1 MEKGEY
7 MILEIEKVKNV
18 WQDVKDILSV
28 PHTDKQYKKLV
39 KVLDELIDEV
49 GNDEK
54 HSLAPL
60 LETVGNLIEEY
71 ENDHFLQPN
80 AEPIKVLKFL
90 IQENN
95 LTQKDLSILGS
106 QGVVSEI
113 LNGKRDLNVRQ
124 IKALA
129 EKFKISPSVFI

>member
-1 MEKGEY
+1 MEKGDF

-18 WQDVKDILSV
+18 WHDVKDILSV

-54 HSLAPL
+54 HQLAPL

-71 ENDHFLQPN
+71 ENDHFIQPN
-80 AEPIKVLKFL
+80 SEPIEVLKYL
-90 IQENN
+90 MQENN
-95 LTQKDLSILGS
+95 LTQKDLNILGS

-113 LNGKRDLNVRQ
+113 LNGKRELNVRQ

-129 EKFKISPSVFI
+129 EKFKISPSAFI

>member
-1 MEKGEY
+1 MEKGDC
-7 MILEIEKVKNV
+7 MIQEIEKVKNV
-18 WQDVKDILSV
+18 WHDVKDILSV

-54 HSLAPL
+54 HQLAPL

-71 ENDHFLQPN
+71 ENDHFIQPN
-80 AEPIKVLKFL
+80 SEPIDVLKYL
-90 IQENN
+90 MQENN
-95 LTQKDLSILGS
+95 LTQKDLNILGS

-113 LNGKRDLNVRQ
+113 LNGKRELNVRQ

-129 EKFKISPSVFI
+129 EKFKISPSAFI

>member
-1 MEKGEY
+1 

-18 WQDVKDILSV
+18 WNDVKDILSV
-28 PHTDKQYKKLV
+28 PHTDKQYRKLV

-54 HSLAPL
+54 HQLAPL

-71 ENDHFLQPN
+71 ENDHFIQPN
-80 AEPIKVLKFL
+80 AEPIEVLKFL
-90 IQENN
+90 MEENN
-95 LTQKDLSILGS
+95 LTQKDLNILGS

>member
-1 MEKGEY
+1 
-7 MILEIEKVKNV
+7 MIQEIEKVKNV
-18 WQDVKDILSV
+18 WHDVKDILSV

-54 HSLAPL
+54 HQLAPL

-71 ENDHFLQPN
+71 ENDHFIQPN
-80 AEPIKVLKFL
+80 SDPIDVLKYL
-90 IQENN
+90 MQENN
-95 LTQKDLSILGS
+95 FTQKDLNILGS

-113 LNGKRDLNVRQ
+113 LNGKRELNVRQ

-129 EKFKISPSVFI
+129 EKFKISPSAFI

>member
-1 MEKGEY
+1 
-7 MILEIEKVKNV
+7 MILEIEKIKNV
-18 WQDVKDILSV
+18 WHDLKDILSV

-54 HSLAPL
+54 HQLAPL

-71 ENDHFLQPN
+71 ENDHYIQPN
-80 AEPIKVLKFL
+80 AEPIEILKYL
-90 IQENN
+90 MQEKN
-95 LTQKDLSILGS
+95 LTQKDLAILGS

-113 LNGKRDLNVRQ
+113 LNGKRELNVRQ

-129 EKFKISPSVFI
+129 DKFKISPSAFI

>member
-1 MEKGEY
+1 MEKGDC

-18 WQDVKDILSV
+18 WHDVKDILSV

-54 HSLAPL
+54 HQLAPL

-71 ENDHFLQPN
+71 ENDHFIQPN
-80 AEPIKVLKFL
+80 SEPIEVLKYL
-90 IQENN
+90 MQENN
-95 LTQKDLSILGS
+95 LTQKDLNILGS

-113 LNGKRDLNVRQ
+113 LNGKRELNVRQ

>member
-1 MEKGEY
+1 
-7 MILEIEKVKNV
+7 MILEIKKIKNV
-18 WQDVKDILSV
+18 WHDLKDILSV

-54 HSLAPL
+54 HQLAPL

-71 ENDHFLQPN
+71 ENDHYLQPN
-80 AEPIKVLKFL
+80 AEPIEILKYL
-90 IQENN
+90 MQENN
-95 LTQKDLSILGS
+95 LTQKDLAILGS

-113 LNGKRDLNVRQ
+113 LNGKRELNVRQ

-129 EKFKISPSVFI
+129 DKFKISPSVFI